1 MAQLMFLFFSKIR
14 FCIFPDSRSF
24 TLCNQKNKD
33 FFTRSTVRK
42 EKCKRTVLGVWVC
55 AHVDPCMG
63 AAASLWVE
71 VINESL
77 GRRLRGVR

>member
-1 MAQLMFLFFSKIR
+1 M
-14 FCIFPDSRSF
+14 
-24 TLCNQKNKD
+24 
-33 FFTRSTVRK
+33 RK